1 LLTTI
6 CSAWAALAKA
16 REIKAA
22 PNIRLRR
29 ILAMARLSLSTVS
42 GGLILAACAACF
54 AALRHL
60 LVQGI
65 FVIGNRNRKGRHG
78 EGR

>member
-1 LLTTI
+1 
-6 CSAWAALAKA
+6 
-16 REIKAA
+16 
-22 PNIRLRR
+22 
-29 ILAMARLSLSTVS
+29 MARLSLSTVS